1 MRVTVIC
8 DVLGEAN
15 NGTTL
20 AALNLIRYLREK
32 GHTVTVV
39 APGKQTDI
47 AHIEVPILNLGSFC
61 NAILRNYG
69 VCLAKVDKNIL
80 DQAIRGASS
89 AAAVSIVVGSIENRT
104 EIWYSMYRELPLSGG
119 KHHCAHRT
127 HEQPSCVALDLQG
140 FLPQGVSL
148 LCRCPLSDRFHSSS
162 V

>member
-61 NAILRNYG
+61 NAIYEKMASALPKWIRISSIRRYG
-69 VCLAKVDKNIL
+69 GRMWFIC
-80 DQAIRGASS
+80 
-89 AAAVSIVVGSIENRT
+89 
-104 EIWYSMYRELPLSGG
+104 
-119 KHHCAHRT
+119 C
-127 HEQPSCVALDLQG
+127 C
-140 FLPQGVSL
+140 
-148 LCRCPLSDRFHSSS
+148 RFHCRGQH
-162 V
+162 